1 MKPKIIYCYDA
12 YCGWCYG
19 FSPVIKE
26 IYFKY
31 KDNFDFEILSGG
43 MIPVE
48 STKHIS
54 SIAQYI
60 QGAYKTVENM
70 TGVVFGKDY
79 LWHIFNPDQSDWF
92 PNSEMAAIAMAIFR
106 EIYPER
112 TIEFAAGLQEA
123 LHLEGR
129 DLTDK
134 EAYRKLVSSF
144 NIDVDDFFNK
154 LSLEEFKEKAYYD
167 FSLIKQL
174 NVNGFPTAFLQLTE
188 SKLYMIAR
196 GYSDL
201 ESVET
206 RIMNI
211 MAENNLK

>member
-70 TGVVFGKDY
+70 TGAVFGKDY